1 MGSWCEGPRGT
12 WGVTCQAGLFGCG
25 KVGRLL
31 LTVVLSHALSVVAA
45 IVWPL
50 LALSSLSPQHSLAF
64 PSAMLLCV
72 RPAIQDGKA
81 EFSP

>member
-1 MGSWCEGPRGT
+1 MFGRGE
-12 WGVTCQAGLFGCG
+12 
-25 KVGRLL
+25 VGRLL
-31 LTVVLSHALSVVAA
+31 LAVVPLSRALSRVVAA

-50 LALSSLSPQHSLAF
+50 LALFSLSPQHSLAF

-81 EFSP
+81 EF

>member
-1 MGSWCEGPRGT
+1 M
-12 WGVTCQAGLFGCG
+12 
-25 KVGRLL
+25 
-31 LTVVLSHALSVVAA
+31 TVVLSHALSVVAA